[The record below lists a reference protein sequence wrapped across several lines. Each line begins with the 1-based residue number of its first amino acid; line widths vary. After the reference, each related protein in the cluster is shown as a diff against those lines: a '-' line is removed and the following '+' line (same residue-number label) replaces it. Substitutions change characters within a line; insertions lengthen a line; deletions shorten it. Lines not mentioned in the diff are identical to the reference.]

1 MKLSSLLYA
10 APAMVLLCQATT
22 SAQQLYQV
30 VITGTSSTTDNT
42 GKIVSRTSNNQTL
55 LQEFA
60 KNQGATDISFLAL
73 AYHMKAAGDS
83 AVGDTIDV
91 INRTNG
97 TYYAT
102 LIGFYFGEDPALG
115 RTQLLSGSNRQQR
128 RIEYIYTSQNS
139 HSMGSALIT
148 NYYWFDTQGHT
159 NNVMAFGTMQWI
171 ANPDAVSTNTRVYT
185 TSFTTVKPLKF
196 Q

>member
-1 MKLSSLLYA
+1 
-10 APAMVLLCQATT
+10 MVLLCQATT
-22 SAQQLYQV
+22 SAQPLYQV
-30 VITGTSSTTDNT
+30 VFTGTSSTTDAT
-42 GKIVSRTSNNQTL
+42 GKIVTRTTNNQTL
-55 LQEFA
+55 LQEFV
-60 KNQGATDISFLAL
+60 KNQGGTDTSYLAL
-73 AYHMKAAGDS
+73 VYHMKAAGDS
-83 AVGDTIDV
+83 ALGDTIDV

-102 LIGFYFGEDPALG
+102 LIGFYFGEDPTLG
-115 RTQLLSGSNRQQR
+115 RTGLISGSNRQQR

-171 ANPDAVSTNTRVYT
+171 INPDAVSSNTRVCT
-185 TSFTTVKPLKF
+185 GTFTTVKPIKF